1 MLIQGIHQEKQV
13 VISKLIFT
21 SFAKAMGNKLEKI
34 KLKKSHNLD
43 E

>member
-21 SFAKAMGNKLEKI
+21 LFAKAKGNKLEK
-34 KLKKSHNLD
+34 
-43 E
+43 